1 MNIQGIWVFRDYT
14 APVGAQY
21 IAPYSRPIV
30 PLQIMWPIYDKLS
43 CLLNFF
49 WRV

>member
-21 IAPYSRPIV
+21 IAPYCAFADNV
-30 PLQIMWPIYDKLS
+30 ADL
-43 CLLNFF
+43 
-49 WRV
+49 